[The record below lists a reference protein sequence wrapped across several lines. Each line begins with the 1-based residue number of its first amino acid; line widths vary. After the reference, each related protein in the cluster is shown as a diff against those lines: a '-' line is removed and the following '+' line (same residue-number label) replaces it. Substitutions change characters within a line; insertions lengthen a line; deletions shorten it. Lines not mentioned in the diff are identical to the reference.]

1 MTKKALI
8 IISALLVLPI
18 LVTLISLLG
27 LKLRNPVVAEWDDDM
42 IGITYKGEHYLPVGK
57 VGERL
62 FSHGKYLGRIG
73 DSFYGSPL
81 YLVADDSAGY
91 LCCAYDEDLLIL
103 LSKTGLPLEDTSTAG
118 LPNKIKLGKTIT
130 DDKDTITQLRS
141 LDELTDP
148 AQFTDDDDLPIS
160 LNTEKY
166 KGKYTKYKIWEYRE
180 NAAIGLDSGV
190 RLYHMDE
197 SGNWYYVT
205 AEDAKAAEA
214 DPDEVYHTYTAR
226 PLRDPETVALIERLV
241 GGEDALPAD
250 DTQPS

>member
-8 IISALLVLPI
+8 IISALLALPI
-18 LVTLISLLG
+18 LITLISLLG
-27 LKLRNPVVAEWDDDM
+27 LKFRNPVVAEWDDDM
-42 IGITYKGEHYLPVGK
+42 TGITYKGEHYLPVGK

-62 FSHGKYLGRIG
+62 FEHGKYLGRIG
-73 DSFYGSPL
+73 DSYYGSPL
-81 YLVADDSAGY
+81 YLVADDDAGY
-91 LCCAYDEDLLIL
+91 LCCAYDGDSLIL
-103 LSKTGLPLEDTSTAG
+103 LSKTGLPLENGSSEG
-118 LPNKIKLGKTIT
+118 LPDKIKLGKTVT
-130 DDKDTITQLRS
+130 DDSETITRLRS

-180 NAAIGLDSGV
+180 NTAIGLDSGV

-214 DPDEVYHTYTAR
+214 DPDETYHTYTAR

-241 GGEDALPAD
+241 SGEDTIHAD
-250 DTQPS
+250 DTQES